1 MKERVLSVIKETKAI
16 AVIRMNDSKKALKA
30 IEAILKGGIRAI
42 EITMTVPYAIE
53 LIREIAKNKPE
64 DIVLGAGTVLD
75 SETARNSILAGAE
88 FVVSPITNSEMIK
101 ICKRYSVVVIPGAFT
116 PTEILNAWEMGAD
129 VVKIFPSGVVGP
141 KYFKDVKGPLP
152 QVEIMPTGGVSIE
165 NAADFI
171 KNGACCVGIGS
182 ALLDK
187 KAIAES
193 KWEIIT
199 EKAKKLFYNLNNI

>member
-1 MKERVLSVIKETKAI
+1 MREKVLSVIKETKAI
-16 AVIRMNDSKKALKA
+16 AVIRMNDSEKALKA
-30 IEAILKGGIRAI
+30 IEAIMKGGIKAI

-53 LIREIAKNKPE
+53 LIKEIAKNKPE

-75 SETARNSILAGAE
+75 SETARSSILAGAE
-88 FVVSPITNSEMIK
+88 FVVSPVTNSEMIK

-141 KYFKDVKGPLP
+141 KYFKDIKGPLP

-165 NAADFI
+165 NAAEFI

-187 KAIAES
+187 KAIAEG

-199 EKAKKLFYNLNNI
+199 DKAKKLFNNLNNI